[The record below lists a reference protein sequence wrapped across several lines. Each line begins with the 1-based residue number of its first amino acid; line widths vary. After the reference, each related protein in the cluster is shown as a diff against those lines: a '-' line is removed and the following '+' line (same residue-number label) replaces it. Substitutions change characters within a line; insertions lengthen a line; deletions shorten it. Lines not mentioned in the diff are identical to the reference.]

1 MTKRLFVT
9 NQTLLLSGTFNLS
22 GNRMSKQKKVKKKA
36 FANKPQSQNRP
47 ASKKQD
53 SVFTEAWENMSED
66 FAKVMPSFLQK
77 GLKGG
82 KRKVWVMVA
91 ITFIELVV
99 LGAVG
104 KFIYD
109 WFIES

>member
-1 MTKRLFVT
+1 
-9 NQTLLLSGTFNLS
+9 
-22 GNRMSKQKKVKKKA
+22 MSKQKKLKKK
-36 FANKPQSQNRP
+36 FPGNKSQSQSRP
-47 ASKKQD
+47 APKKQD

-66 FAKVMPSFLQK
+66 FGKVMPAFLQK

-99 LGAVG
+99 LGVVG

-109 WFIES
+109 WFVEP

>member
-1 MTKRLFVT
+1 
-9 NQTLLLSGTFNLS
+9 
-22 GNRMSKQKKVKKKA
+22 MSKQKKVKKKTS
-36 FANKPQSQNRP
+36 ANKPQPQNRP
-47 ASKKQD
+47 ASKKQN

-66 FAKVMPSFLQK
+66 FGKVMPAFLQK

-99 LGAVG
+99 LGMVG

-109 WFIES
+109 WFVEP

>member
-1 MTKRLFVT
+1 
-9 NQTLLLSGTFNLS
+9 
-22 GNRMSKQKKVKKKA
+22 MSKQKKLKKKSPG
-36 FANKPQSQNRP
+36 NKPQSQNRP
-47 ASKKQD
+47 ALKKQD

-66 FAKVMPSFLQK
+66 FGKVMPAFLQK

-91 ITFIELVV
+91 ITFVELVV
-99 LGAVG
+99 LGVVG

-109 WFIES
+109 WFVEP